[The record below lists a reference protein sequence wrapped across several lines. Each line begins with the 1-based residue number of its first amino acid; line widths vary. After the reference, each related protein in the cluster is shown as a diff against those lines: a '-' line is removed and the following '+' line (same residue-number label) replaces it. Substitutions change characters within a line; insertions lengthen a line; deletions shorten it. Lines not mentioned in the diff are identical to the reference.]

1 MIIASFQKIVS
12 NMQPY
17 HEINT
22 EAKNADKVWLMNFKS
37 KFWQWT
43 YSPVL
48 QREFQCSV
56 NIQNSHVNF
65 NVDKD
70 NFFDTKSFVNDWVIK
85 YESLLMDKN
94 W

>member
-1 MIIASFQKIVS
+1 MLTKSDSWILSQSFDSELIL
-12 NMQPY
+12 P
-17 HEINT
+17 
-22 EAKNADKVWLMNFKS
+22 F
-37 KFWQWT
+37 
-43 YSPVL
+43 L
-48 QREFQCSV
+48 QREFQCFV